1 MPSAIVFLS
10 TLSPLFQG
18 GRRVLLRQ
26 GVAENEDPLLISP
39 LCASQGGEKSPSD
52 PERCEEFV
60 NLALAV
66 GERIEPDSDFIE

>member
-1 MPSAIVFLS
+1 MLGLIVLTTFV
-10 TLSPLFQG
+10 PLFQG

-26 GVAENEDPLLISP
+26 GVAKNEDPLLISP
-39 LCASQGGEKSPSD
+39 FTRFAMGRKSPTD

-66 GERIEPDSDFIE
+66 SERIEPDTHFI